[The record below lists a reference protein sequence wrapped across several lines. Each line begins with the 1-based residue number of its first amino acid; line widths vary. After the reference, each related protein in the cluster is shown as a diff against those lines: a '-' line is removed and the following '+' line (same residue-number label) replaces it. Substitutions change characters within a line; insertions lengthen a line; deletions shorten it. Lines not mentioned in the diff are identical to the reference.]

1 MSFQISKNKMSFV
14 ADNKQVS
21 KKLTT
26 TTEKVVEK
34 GTTFL
39 IDTVS
44 YLVAD
49 EIYHATFQF
58 RAHLPNLPID
68 NLPEGLTVTVNDSLT
83 EECKITISGDYI
95 LGASVVSNTTPITS
109 IKFNVTANPTN
120 HFIFPV
126 GSVLHYGVSP
136 NESQET
142 VANIPTPPALPS
154 RFAGLADNLDCAII
168 HPEYPDVF
176 MGFKGDVIHYQS
188 IASESEHTTNGS
200 VAATFPEVTGTIQY
214 AFRASLKGVNGD
226 GNNIYWQVYIYN
238 SNMDYFRYEYGE
250 GAIDN
255 YTFLSTGNHS
265 WKDYTA
271 QGESWQLVFKDD
283 SGVQKVDAVGN
294 TGNFQPY
301 GSGTALYPT
310 LPNTS
315 PVTAVVNDLVNNR
328 VLALIDST
336 MYSLTGSPANSV
348 TESWTYG

>member
-49 EIYHATFQF
+49 EIFHATFQF
-58 RAHLPNLPID
+58 RAYLPNLPID

-83 EECKITISGDYI
+83 EECKITINGDYI

-109 IKFNVTANPTN
+109 IKFNVTANPYN

-136 NESQET
+136 NESQEI
-142 VANIPTPPALPS
+142 VANIPTPPAIIAT
-154 RFAGLADNLDCAII
+154 RFAGLPANLDCAMI
-168 HPEYPDVF
+168 HPNQPDVF
-176 MGFKGDVIHYQS
+176 MGFKGDVIYYQS
-188 IASESEHTTNGS
+188 IASESEHSSIGS
-200 VAATFPEVTGTIQY
+200 VAATFPEVTGTLQY
-214 AFRASLKGVNGD
+214 AFRCADKGVNSD
-226 GNNIYWQVYIYN
+226 GHDTFWQVWLYN
-238 SNMDYFRYEYGE
+238 SNIDYFRYEFVNG
-250 GAIDN
+250 N
-255 YTFLSTGNHS
+255 FVFLGTGNHS

-301 GSGTALYPT
+301 GSDTSLYPT

-348 TESWTYG
+348 TEFWTYG